1 MEASMNNQ
9 DLRRTSRRQQ
19 IHNSMNSQQLN
30 SNVSGNMG
38 GPKPPKKRRKRKLRI
53 WRIVIAIVLLC
64 SIIGAIVFATI
75 LNNVHQSINK
85 MQRSANV
92 TKARN
97 VSEVLKSGKPF
108 SMLVL
113 GTDTGA
119 LKRDRTGLTDSMM
132 LITVNPKTKT
142 TTMMSIPR
150 DIMMSIVG
158 AENTFPQKLNAAF
171 PIAGVGASMMTL
183 QNYLNVPID
192 FYVLVNMGGLEKLI
206 DQVGGVNVSS
216 PLTFTYTPEADTT
229 PATYKF
235 FKGQEKFEYA
245 KDGKNFKSY
254 TTMNGDAALSFS
266 RMRYD
271 DPQGDYGRQYRQR
284 LVLKALLEK
293 SASISTLM
301 NANFMNSISTNVETD
316 MNYNQIMQ
324 LAKKYMPATKNQVSD
339 HMQGVGDMYEG
350 VSYQMVPEKEK
361 QRVTNKLRQ
370 SLELS
375 SKKTGTQF
383 GSEVPVGSSG
393 IAQNNLNVINEILD
407 AQ

>member
-1 MEASMNNQ
+1 MDNQ
-9 DLRRTSRRQQ
+9 NLSRTERREQQ
-19 IHNSMNSQQLN
+19 VEQNHH
-30 SNVSGNMG
+30 G
-38 GPKPPKKRRKRKLRI
+38 GDGRPPKKPRRRRRI
-53 WRIVIAIVLLC
+53 WRWLLALVLLLAV
-64 SIIGAIVFATI
+64 IGGVVFATV

-85 MQRSANV
+85 MQRSADI
-92 TKARN
+92 TKARQ
-97 VSEVLKSGKPF
+97 VSQVIKDGKPF

-150 DIMMSIVG
+150 DIMMSISG

-171 PIAGVGASMMTL
+171 PIAGVGASMLTL

-206 DQVGGVNVSS
+206 DQVGGVKVAS

-235 FKGQEKFEYA
+235 FKDQEKFEYA
-245 KDGKNFKSY
+245 KDGKNFKTY

-271 DPQGDYGRQYRQR
+271 DPQGDYGRQLRQR
-284 LVLKALLEK
+284 LVLKSLLKK

-301 NANFMNSISTNVETD
+301 NAKFMASISTNVETD
-316 MNYNQIMQ
+316 MTYSDIMN

-339 HMQGVGDMYEG
+339 HMQGVGDMYGG
-350 VSYQMVPEKEK
+350 VSYQMVPESEK

-370 SLELS
+370 SLDLS
-375 SKKTGTQF
+375 AKKTGTQF
-383 GSEVPVGSSG
+383 GSNVPQASLGV
-393 IAQNNLNVINEILD
+393 AENNLSVINEILD
-407 AQ
+407 PQ

>member
-1 MEASMNNQ
+1 MDNQ
-9 DLRRTSRRQQ
+9 NLSRTERREQQ
-19 IHNSMNSQQLN
+19 VEQNHH
-30 SNVSGNMG
+30 G
-38 GPKPPKKRRKRKLRI
+38 GDGRPPKKPRRRRRI
-53 WRIVIAIVLLC
+53 WRWLLALVLLLAV
-64 SIIGAIVFATI
+64 IGGVVFATV

-85 MQRSANV
+85 MQRSADI
-92 TKARN
+92 TKARQ
-97 VSEVLKSGKPF
+97 VSQVIKDGKPF

-150 DIMMSIVG
+150 DIMMSISG

-171 PIAGVGASMMTL
+171 PIAGVGASMLTL

-206 DQVGGVNVSS
+206 DQVGGVKVAS

-235 FKGQEKFEYA
+235 FKDQEKFEYA
-245 KDGKNFKSY
+245 KDGKNFKTY

-271 DPQGDYGRQYRQR
+271 DPQGDYGRQLRQR
-284 LVLKALLEK
+284 LVLKALLKK

-301 NANFMNSISTNVETD
+301 NAKFMASISTNVETD
-316 MNYNQIMQ
+316 MTYSDIMN

-339 HMQGVGDMYEG
+339 HMQGVADMYGG
-350 VSYQMVPEKEK
+350 VSYQMVPESEK

-370 SLELS
+370 SLDLS
-375 SKKTGTQF
+375 AKKTGTQF
-383 GSEVPVGSSG
+383 GSNVPQASLGV
-393 IAQNNLNVINEILD
+393 AENNLSVINEILD
-407 AQ
+407 PQ

>member
-1 MEASMNNQ
+1 MDNQ
-9 DLRRTSRRQQ
+9 NLSRTERREQQ
-19 IHNSMNSQQLN
+19 VEQNHH
-30 SNVSGNMG
+30 G
-38 GPKPPKKRRKRKLRI
+38 GDGRPPKKPRRRRRI
-53 WRIVIAIVLLC
+53 WRWLLALVLLLAV
-64 SIIGAIVFATI
+64 IGGVVFATV

-85 MQRSANV
+85 MQRSADI
-92 TKARN
+92 TKARQ
-97 VSEVLKSGKPF
+97 VSQVIKDGKPF

-150 DIMMSIVG
+150 DIMMSISG

-171 PIAGVGASMMTL
+171 PIAGVGASMLTL

-206 DQVGGVNVSS
+206 DQVGGVKVAS

-235 FKGQEKFEYA
+235 FKDQEKFEYA
-245 KDGKNFKSY
+245 KDGKNFKTY

-271 DPQGDYGRQYRQR
+271 DPQGDYGRQLRQR
-284 LVLKALLEK
+284 LVLKALLKK

-301 NANFMNSISTNVETD
+301 NAKFMASISTNVETD
-316 MNYNQIMQ
+316 MTYADIMN

-339 HMQGVGDMYEG
+339 HMQGVGDMYGG
-350 VSYQMVPEKEK
+350 VSYQMVPESEK

-370 SLELS
+370 SLDLS
-375 SKKTGTQF
+375 DKKTGTQF
-383 GSEVPVGSSG
+383 GSNVPQASLGV
-393 IAQNNLNVINEILD
+393 AENNLSVINEILD
-407 AQ
+407 PQ

>member
-1 MEASMNNQ
+1 MDNQ
-9 DLRRTSRRQQ
+9 NLSRTERREQQ
-19 IHNSMNSQQLN
+19 VEQNHH
-30 SNVSGNMG
+30 G
-38 GPKPPKKRRKRKLRI
+38 GDGRPPKKPRRRRRI
-53 WRIVIAIVLLC
+53 WRWLLALVLLLAV
-64 SIIGAIVFATI
+64 IGGVVFATV

-85 MQRSANV
+85 MQRSADI
-92 TKARN
+92 TKARQ
-97 VSEVLKSGKPF
+97 VSQVIKDGKPF

-150 DIMMSIVG
+150 DIMMSISG

-171 PIAGVGASMMTL
+171 PIAGVGASMLTL

-192 FYVLVNMGGLEKLI
+192 FYVLINMGGLEKLI
-206 DQVGGVNVSS
+206 DQVGGVKVAS

-235 FKGQEKFEYA
+235 FKDQEKFEYA
-245 KDGKNFKSY
+245 KDGKNFKTY

-271 DPQGDYGRQYRQR
+271 DPQGDYGRQLRQR
-284 LVLKALLEK
+284 LVLKALLKK

-301 NANFMNSISTNVETD
+301 NAKFMASISTNVETD
-316 MNYNQIMQ
+316 MTYSDIMN

-339 HMQGVGDMYEG
+339 HMQGVGDMYGG
-350 VSYQMVPEKEK
+350 VSYQMVPESEK

-370 SLELS
+370 SLDLS
-375 SKKTGTQF
+375 AKKTGTQF
-383 GSEVPVGSSG
+383 GSNVPQASLGV
-393 IAQNNLNVINEILD
+393 AENNLSVINEILD
-407 AQ
+407 PQ

>member
-1 MEASMNNQ
+1 MDNQ
-9 DLRRTSRRQQ
+9 NLSRTERREQQ
-19 IHNSMNSQQLN
+19 IEQNHH
-30 SNVSGNMG
+30 G
-38 GPKPPKKRRKRKLRI
+38 GDGRPPKKPRRRRRI
-53 WRIVIAIVLLC
+53 WRWLLALVLLLAV
-64 SIIGAIVFATI
+64 IGGVVFATV

-85 MQRSANV
+85 MQRSADI
-92 TKARN
+92 TKARQ
-97 VSEVLKSGKPF
+97 VSQVIKDGKPF

-150 DIMMSIVG
+150 DIMMSISG

-171 PIAGVGASMMTL
+171 PIAGVGASMLTL

-206 DQVGGVNVSS
+206 DQVGGVKVAS

-235 FKGQEKFEYA
+235 FKDQEKFEYA
-245 KDGKNFKSY
+245 KDGKNFKTY

-271 DPQGDYGRQYRQR
+271 DPQGDYGRQLRQR
-284 LVLKALLEK
+284 LVLKALLKK

-301 NANFMNSISTNVETD
+301 NAKFMASISTNVETD
-316 MNYNQIMQ
+316 MTYSDIMN

-339 HMQGVGDMYEG
+339 HMQGVGDMYGG
-350 VSYQMVPEKEK
+350 VSYQMVPESEK

-370 SLELS
+370 SLDLS
-375 SKKTGTQF
+375 AKKTGTQF
-383 GSEVPVGSSG
+383 GSNVPQASLGV
-393 IAQNNLNVINEILD
+393 AENNLSVINEILD
-407 AQ
+407 PQ

>member
-1 MEASMNNQ
+1 MDNQ
-9 DLRRTSRRQQ
+9 NLSRTERREQQ
-19 IHNSMNSQQLN
+19 VKQNHH
-30 SNVSGNMG
+30 G
-38 GPKPPKKRRKRKLRI
+38 GDGRPPKKPRRRRRI
-53 WRIVIAIVLLC
+53 WRWLLALVLLLAV
-64 SIIGAIVFATI
+64 IGGVVFATV

-85 MQRSANV
+85 MQRSADI
-92 TKARN
+92 TKARQ
-97 VSEVLKSGKPF
+97 VSQVIKDGKPF

-150 DIMMSIVG
+150 DIMMSISG

-171 PIAGVGASMMTL
+171 PIAGVGASMLTL

-206 DQVGGVNVSS
+206 DQVGGVKVAS

-235 FKGQEKFEYA
+235 FKDQEKFEYA
-245 KDGKNFKSY
+245 KDGKNFKTY

-271 DPQGDYGRQYRQR
+271 DPQGDYGRQLRQR
-284 LVLKALLEK
+284 LVLKALLKK

-301 NANFMNSISTNVETD
+301 NAKFMASISTNVETD
-316 MNYNQIMQ
+316 MTYADIMN

-339 HMQGVGDMYEG
+339 HMQGVGDMYGG
-350 VSYQMVPEKEK
+350 VSYQMVPESEK

-370 SLELS
+370 SLDLS
-375 SKKTGTQF
+375 AKKTGTQF
-383 GSEVPVGSSG
+383 GSNVPQASLGV
-393 IAQNNLNVINEILD
+393 AENNLSVINEILD
-407 AQ
+407 PQ

>member
-1 MEASMNNQ
+1 MDNQ
-9 DLRRTSRRQQ
+9 NLSRTERREQQ
-19 IHNSMNSQQLN
+19 VEQNHH
-30 SNVSGNMG
+30 G
-38 GPKPPKKRRKRKLRI
+38 GDGRPPKKPRRRRRI
-53 WRIVIAIVLLC
+53 WRWLLALVLLLAV
-64 SIIGAIVFATI
+64 IGGVVFATV

-85 MQRSANV
+85 MQRSADI
-92 TKARN
+92 TKARQ
-97 VSEVLKSGKPF
+97 VSQVIKDGKPF

-150 DIMMSIVG
+150 DIMMSISG

-171 PIAGVGASMMTL
+171 PIAGVGASMLTL

-206 DQVGGVNVSS
+206 DQVGGVKVAS

-235 FKGQEKFEYA
+235 FKDQEKFEYA
-245 KDGKNFKSY
+245 KDGKNFKTY

-271 DPQGDYGRQYRQR
+271 DPQGDYGRQLRQR
-284 LVLKALLEK
+284 LVLKALSKK

-301 NANFMNSISTNVETD
+301 NAKFMASISTNVETD
-316 MNYNQIMQ
+316 MTYADIMN

-339 HMQGVGDMYEG
+339 HMQGVGDMYGG
-350 VSYQMVPEKEK
+350 VSYQMVPESEK

-370 SLELS
+370 SLDLS
-375 SKKTGTQF
+375 AKKTGTQF
-383 GSEVPVGSSG
+383 GSNVPQASLGV
-393 IAQNNLNVINEILD
+393 AENNLSVINEILD
-407 AQ
+407 PQ

>member
-1 MEASMNNQ
+1 MDNQ
-9 DLRRTSRRQQ
+9 
-19 IHNSMNSQQLN
+19 
-30 SNVSGNMG
+30 NVSRTERREQQVEQNHHG
-38 GPKPPKKRRKRKLRI
+38 GDGRPPKKPRRRRRI
-53 WRIVIAIVLLC
+53 WRWLLALVLLLAV
-64 SIIGAIVFATI
+64 IGGVVFATV

-85 MQRSANV
+85 MQRSADI
-92 TKARN
+92 TKARQ
-97 VSEVLKSGKPF
+97 VSQVIKDGKPF

-150 DIMMSIVG
+150 DIMMSISG

-171 PIAGVGASMMTL
+171 PIAGVGASMLTL

-206 DQVGGVNVSS
+206 DQVGGVKVAS

-235 FKGQEKFEYA
+235 FKDQEKFEYA
-245 KDGKNFKSY
+245 KDGKNFKTY

-271 DPQGDYGRQYRQR
+271 DPQGDYGRQLRQR
-284 LVLKALLEK
+284 LVLKALLKK

-301 NANFMNSISTNVETD
+301 NAKFMASISTNVETD
-316 MNYNQIMQ
+316 MTYSDIMN

-339 HMQGVGDMYEG
+339 HMQGVGDMYGG
-350 VSYQMVPEKEK
+350 VSYQMVPESEK

-370 SLELS
+370 SLDLS
-375 SKKTGTQF
+375 AKKTGTQF
-383 GSEVPVGSSG
+383 GSNVPQASLGV
-393 IAQNNLNVINEILD
+393 AENNLSVINEILD
-407 AQ
+407 PQ

>member
-1 MEASMNNQ
+1 MDNQ
-9 DLRRTSRRQQ
+9 NLSRTERREQQ
-19 IHNSMNSQQLN
+19 VEHNHH
-30 SNVSGNMG
+30 G
-38 GPKPPKKRRKRKLRI
+38 GDGRPPKKPRRRRRI
-53 WRIVIAIVLLC
+53 WRWLLALVLLLAV
-64 SIIGAIVFATI
+64 IGGVVFATV

-85 MQRSANV
+85 MQRSADI
-92 TKARN
+92 TKARQ
-97 VSEVLKSGKPF
+97 VSQVIKDGKPF

-150 DIMMSIVG
+150 DIMMSISG

-171 PIAGVGASMMTL
+171 PIAGVGASMLTL

-206 DQVGGVNVSS
+206 DQVGGVKVAS

-235 FKGQEKFEYA
+235 FKDQEKFEYA
-245 KDGKNFKSY
+245 KDGKNFKTY

-271 DPQGDYGRQYRQR
+271 DPQGDYGRQLRQR
-284 LVLKALLEK
+284 LVLKALLKK

-301 NANFMNSISTNVETD
+301 NAKFMASISTNVETD
-316 MNYNQIMQ
+316 MTYSDIMN

-339 HMQGVGDMYEG
+339 HMQGVGDMYGG
-350 VSYQMVPEKEK
+350 VSYQMVPESEK

-370 SLELS
+370 SLDLS
-375 SKKTGTQF
+375 AKKTGTQF
-383 GSEVPVGSSG
+383 GSNVPQASLGV
-393 IAQNNLNVINEILD
+393 AENNLSVINEILD
-407 AQ
+407 PQ

>member
-1 MEASMNNQ
+1 MDNQ
-9 DLRRTSRRQQ
+9 NLSRTERREQQ
-19 IHNSMNSQQLN
+19 VEQNHH
-30 SNVSGNMG
+30 G
-38 GPKPPKKRRKRKLRI
+38 GDGRPPKKPRRRHRI
-53 WRIVIAIVLLC
+53 WRWLLALVLLLAV
-64 SIIGAIVFATI
+64 IGGVVFATV

-85 MQRSANV
+85 MQRSADI
-92 TKARN
+92 TKARQ
-97 VSEVLKSGKPF
+97 VSQVIKDGKPF

-150 DIMMSIVG
+150 DIMMSISG

-171 PIAGVGASMMTL
+171 PIAGVGASMLTL

-206 DQVGGVNVSS
+206 DQVGGVKVAS

-235 FKGQEKFEYA
+235 FKDQEKFEYA
-245 KDGKNFKSY
+245 KDGKNFKTY

-271 DPQGDYGRQYRQR
+271 DPQGDYGRQLRQR
-284 LVLKALLEK
+284 LVLKALLKK

-301 NANFMNSISTNVETD
+301 NAKFMASISTNVETD
-316 MNYNQIMQ
+316 MTYADIMN

-339 HMQGVGDMYEG
+339 HMQGVGDMYGG
-350 VSYQMVPEKEK
+350 VSYQMVPESEK

-370 SLELS
+370 SLDLS
-375 SKKTGTQF
+375 AKKTGTQF
-383 GSEVPVGSSG
+383 GSNVPQASLGV
-393 IAQNNLNVINEILD
+393 AENNLSVINEILD
-407 AQ
+407 PQ

>member
-1 MEASMNNQ
+1 MDNQ
-9 DLRRTSRRQQ
+9 NLSRTERREQQ
-19 IHNSMNSQQLN
+19 VEQNHH
-30 SNVSGNMG
+30 G
-38 GPKPPKKRRKRKLRI
+38 GDGRPPKKPRRRRRI
-53 WRIVIAIVLLC
+53 WRWLLALVLLLAV
-64 SIIGAIVFATI
+64 IGGVVFATV

-85 MQRSANV
+85 MQRSADI
-92 TKARN
+92 TKARQ
-97 VSEVLKSGKPF
+97 VSQVIKDGKPF

-150 DIMMSIVG
+150 DIMMSISG

-171 PIAGVGASMMTL
+171 PIAGVGASMLTL

-206 DQVGGVNVSS
+206 DQVGGVKVAS

-235 FKGQEKFEYA
+235 FKDQEKFEYA
-245 KDGKNFKSY
+245 KDGKNFKTY

-271 DPQGDYGRQYRQR
+271 DPQGDYGRQLRQR
-284 LVLKALLEK
+284 LVLKALLKK

-301 NANFMNSISTNVETD
+301 NAKFMASISTNVETD
-316 MNYNQIMQ
+316 MTYADIMN

-339 HMQGVGDMYEG
+339 HMQGVGDMYGG
-350 VSYQMVPEKEK
+350 VSYQMVPESEK

-370 SLELS
+370 SLDLS
-375 SKKTGTQF
+375 AKKTGTQF
-383 GSEVPVGSSG
+383 GSHVPQASLGV
-393 IAQNNLNVINEILD
+393 AENNLSVINEILD
-407 AQ
+407 PQ

>member
-1 MEASMNNQ
+1 MDNQ
-9 DLRRTSRRQQ
+9 NLSRTERREQQ
-19 IHNSMNSQQLN
+19 VEQNHH
-30 SNVSGNMG
+30 G
-38 GPKPPKKRRKRKLRI
+38 GDGRPPKKPRRRRRI
-53 WRIVIAIVLLC
+53 WRWLLALVLLLAV
-64 SIIGAIVFATI
+64 IGGVVFATV

-85 MQRSANV
+85 MQRSADI
-92 TKARN
+92 TKARQ
-97 VSEVLKSGKPF
+97 VSQVIKDGKPF

-150 DIMMSIVG
+150 DIMMSISG

-171 PIAGVGASMMTL
+171 PIAGVGASMLTL

-206 DQVGGVNVSS
+206 DQVGGVKVAS

-235 FKGQEKFEYA
+235 FKDQEKFEYA
-245 KDGKNFKSY
+245 KDGKNFKTY

-271 DPQGDYGRQYRQR
+271 DPQGDYGRQLRQR
-284 LVLKALLEK
+284 LVLKALLKK

-301 NANFMNSISTNVETD
+301 NAKFMASISTNVETD
-316 MNYNQIMQ
+316 MTYADIMN

-339 HMQGVGDMYEG
+339 HMQGVGDMYGG
-350 VSYQMVPEKEK
+350 VSYQMVPESEK
-361 QRVTNKLRQ
+361 QRVTNKLRK
-370 SLELS
+370 SLDLS
-375 SKKTGTQF
+375 AKKTGTQF
-383 GSEVPVGSSG
+383 GSNVPQASLGV
-393 IAQNNLNVINEILD
+393 AENNLSVINEILD
-407 AQ
+407 PQ

>member
-1 MEASMNNQ
+1 MDSQNLSRTE
-9 DLRRTSRRQQ
+9 RREQQ
-19 IHNSMNSQQLN
+19 VEQNHH
-30 SNVSGNMG
+30 G
-38 GPKPPKKRRKRKLRI
+38 GDGRPPKKPRRRRRI
-53 WRIVIAIVLLC
+53 WRWLLALVLLLAV
-64 SIIGAIVFATI
+64 IGGVVFATV

-85 MQRSANV
+85 MQRSADI
-92 TKARN
+92 TKARQ
-97 VSEVLKSGKPF
+97 VSQVIKDGKPF

-150 DIMMSIVG
+150 DIMMSISG

-171 PIAGVGASMMTL
+171 PIAGVGASMLTL

-206 DQVGGVNVSS
+206 DQVGGVKVAS

-235 FKGQEKFEYA
+235 FKDQEKFEYA
-245 KDGKNFKSY
+245 KDGKNFKTY

-271 DPQGDYGRQYRQR
+271 DPQGDYGRQLRQR
-284 LVLKALLEK
+284 LVLKALLKK

-301 NANFMNSISTNVETD
+301 NAKFMASISTNVETD
-316 MNYNQIMQ
+316 MTYSDIMN

-339 HMQGVGDMYEG
+339 HMQGVGDMYGG
-350 VSYQMVPEKEK
+350 VSYQMVPESEK

-370 SLELS
+370 SLDLS
-375 SKKTGTQF
+375 AKKTGTQF
-383 GSEVPVGSSG
+383 GSNVPQASLGV
-393 IAQNNLNVINEILD
+393 AENNLSVINEILD
-407 AQ
+407 PQ

>member
-1 MEASMNNQ
+1 MDNQ
-9 DLRRTSRRQQ
+9 NLSRTERREQQ
-19 IHNSMNSQQLN
+19 VEQNHH
-30 SNVSGNMG
+30 G
-38 GPKPPKKRRKRKLRI
+38 GDGRPPKKPRRRRRI
-53 WRIVIAIVLLC
+53 WRWLLALVLLLAV
-64 SIIGAIVFATI
+64 IGGVVFATV

-85 MQRSANV
+85 MQRSADI
-92 TKARN
+92 TKARQ
-97 VSEVLKSGKPF
+97 VSQVIKDGKPF

-150 DIMMSIVG
+150 DIMMSISG

-171 PIAGVGASMMTL
+171 PIAGVGASMLTL

-206 DQVGGVNVSS
+206 DQVGGVKAAS
-216 PLTFTYTPEADTT
+216 PLTFTYTPEADTN

-235 FKGQEKFEYA
+235 FKDQEKFEYA
-245 KDGKNFKSY
+245 KDGKNFKTY

-271 DPQGDYGRQYRQR
+271 DPQGDYGRQLRQR
-284 LVLKALLEK
+284 LVLKALLKK

-301 NANFMNSISTNVETD
+301 NAKFMASISTNVETD
-316 MNYNQIMQ
+316 MTYSDIMN

-339 HMQGVGDMYEG
+339 HMQGVGDMYGG
-350 VSYQMVPEKEK
+350 VSYQMVPESEK

-370 SLELS
+370 SLDLS
-375 SKKTGTQF
+375 AKKTGTQF
-383 GSEVPVGSSG
+383 GSNVPQASLGV
-393 IAQNNLNVINEILD
+393 AENNLSVINEILD
-407 AQ
+407 PQ